1 MEDERKL
8 AVELFNG
15 AWTLLRKEDRTPGE
29 DAELVHTAHASVYH
43 WSRVGTH
50 ENLARG
56 EWQVS
61 RVYAV
66 LGRDEPALWHAR
78 RCLALCERHGMT
90 DWDLGFAHEAMA
102 RAYAVAGQLDLAR
115 QHAAAA
121 RAVPVKEDED
131 RELLLADLATL
142 PV

>member
-1 MEDERKL
+1 VEDERQL
-8 AVELFNG
+8 AVDLFNG
-15 AWTLLRKEDRTPGE
+15 VWTLLRKEDRTPGE
-29 DAELVHTAHASVYH
+29 DAEMVHAAHASVYH

-61 RVYAV
+61 RVYAT
-66 LGRDEPALWHAR
+66 LQRAEPALWHAR
-78 RCLALCERHGMT
+78 RCLALCERHGMR

-102 RAYAVAGQLDLAR
+102 RAHAIAGESELVQRHLT
-115 QHAAAA
+115 AA
-121 RAVPVKEDED
+121 RAVAIEDAED
-131 RELLLADLATL
+131 RDLLVADLATI

>member
-8 AVELFNG
+8 AVDLFN
-15 AWTLLRKEDRTPGE
+15 AVWALLDKGDRTPGE
-29 DAELVHTAHASVYH
+29 DAEMVHTAHASVYH

-61 RVYAV
+61 RVYSV
-66 LGRDEPALWHAR
+66 LGRAEPALWHAR

-102 RAYAVAGQLDLAR
+102 RAYAVAGGPVLAR
-115 QHAAAA
+115 QHVEAA

-131 RELLLADLATL
+131 RVLLLADLATV